1 MKKGGI
7 LKKMKALKLVMLIVC
22 QAFGQFFFIFFLL
35 NAQKGVNK
43 GGSCEVFNQKVESIF
58 NNKIL
63 FINILI
69 KKDRL

>member
-1 MKKGGI
+1 VKKGGI
-7 LKKMKALKLVMLIVC
+7 LKKMKALKLVKLIVC

-43 GGSCEVFNQKVESIF
+43 GGSCEVFNQKIESNF
-58 NNKIL
+58 NNKML

-69 KKDRL
+69 KNKNL